1 MLFTREC
8 DYAVRIIRAL
18 SGGGIVSVQDISA
31 KEDIS
36 VSITYKITRKL
47 EKAGLIES
55 YRGSSGGYAL
65 KQPLDRLTL
74 YDVFTVIDPE
84 LLITECAGHS
94 HVCSRNTGEQVC
106 RVHGEFCRLQRLMMQ
121 ELKSKPLLVFF
132 GDEKAQDKPDEPK
145 QP

>member
-18 SGGGIVSVQDISA
+18 SAGGIVSVQDIA
-31 KEDIS
+31 AGEDLS

-74 YDVFTVIDPE
+74 YDVFTVIDHD

-94 HVCSRNTGEQVC
+94 HTCSRNTGGHVC
-106 RVHGEFCRLQRLMMQ
+106 LVHGEFCRLQRLMMQ
-121 ELKSKPLLVFF
+121 ELKSKPLSVLF
-132 GDEKAQDKPDEPK
+132 GCEGPQDRPE
-145 QP
+145 

>member
-31 KEDIS
+31 REDIS

-65 KQPLDRLTL
+65 KMPLDHLTL

-94 HVCSRNTGEQVC
+94 HNCSRNTGEHVC
-106 RVHGEFCRLQRLMMQ
+106 LVHGEFCRLQQMMMQ
-121 ELKSKPLLVFF
+121 ELRSRPLSVFF
-132 GDEKAQDKPDEPK
+132 RQMEVQR
-145 QP
+145 

>member
-18 SGGGIVSVQDISA
+18 SAGGIVSVQDISVR
-31 KEDIS
+31 EDIS

-47 EKAGLIES
+47 EKAGMIES

-65 KQPLDRLTL
+65 KMPLDGMTL
-74 YDVFTVIDPE
+74 YDVFTVIDPN

-94 HVCSRNTGEQVC
+94 HSCSRNTKEHVC
-106 RVHGEFCRLQRLMMQ
+106 LVHGEFCRLQQLMMQ
-121 ELKSKPLLVFF
+121 ELRSKPLSAFLRQE
-132 GDEKAQDKPDEPK
+132 GETETQS
-145 QP
+145 

>member
-18 SGGGIVSVQDISA
+18 SGGGIVSVQDIA
-31 KEDIS
+31 AREEIS

-65 KQPLDRLTL
+65 KIPSDGLTL

-84 LLITECAGHS
+84 LLITECAGHTHS
-94 HVCSRNTGEQVC
+94 CPRNTGDHVC
-106 RVHGEFCRLQRLMMQ
+106 LVHGEFCRLQHMMEQ
-121 ELKSKPLLVFF
+121 ELKSRPLSAFF
-132 GDEKAQDKPDEPK
+132 TQKDEGHEPV
-145 QP
+145 